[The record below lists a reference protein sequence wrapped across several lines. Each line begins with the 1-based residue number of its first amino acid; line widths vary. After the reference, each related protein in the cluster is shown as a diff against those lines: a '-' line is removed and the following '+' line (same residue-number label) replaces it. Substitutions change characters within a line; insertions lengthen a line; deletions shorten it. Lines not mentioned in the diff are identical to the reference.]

1 MPSTTYMFEFSKSG
15 RVLAYISARD
25 KKQACE
31 RIRHVSHLVCIPQ
44 GYRVK
49 VVDEAIR
56 GRAPIFFEKHLR
68 AIENIFKEALAEE

>member
-1 MPSTTYMFEFSKSG
+1 MPSTTYMFEFRKSG

-68 AIENIFKEALAEE
+68 AIEHIFKEALAEE